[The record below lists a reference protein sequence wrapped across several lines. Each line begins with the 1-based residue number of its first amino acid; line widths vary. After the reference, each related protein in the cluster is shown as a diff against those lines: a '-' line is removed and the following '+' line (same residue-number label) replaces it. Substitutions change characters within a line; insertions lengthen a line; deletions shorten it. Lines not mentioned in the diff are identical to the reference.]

1 MSNRL
6 RTYIVIVVTA
16 VWALNFGATLAIP
29 NYQASPEINSIFMTV
44 MGTVLVT
51 APIVG
56 SRQRRDDEQR
66 NNGEESRS
74 ENSGER
80 QP

>member
-1 MSNRL
+1 MSNRV

-16 VWALNFGATLAIP
+16 VWALNFLATLAIP
-29 NYQASPEINSIFMTV
+29 TYTASPEINSIFMTV

-56 SRQRRDDEQR
+56 SRQRRDDEQ
-66 NNGEESRS
+66 NGREEPRS

>member
-1 MSNRL
+1 MSNRV

-16 VWALNFGATLAIP
+16 VWALNFLATLAIP
-29 NYQASPEINSIFMTV
+29 TYKASPEINSIFMTV

-56 SRQRRDDEQR
+56 SRQRRDDEQ
-66 NNGEESRS
+66 NGRDESRS